1 MKINCMIGITDS
13 KGNRINTSCD
23 VCPKYDS
30 CSVLKFEMGL
40 KQQEKSV
47 NTFSFGQALVYLREG
62 KAVKR
67 KRWSKYVKVKLDQ
80 NVMPHQMMIKDC
92 SETYYKY
99 HPSDKDLLAND
110 WIIVSKKKK
119 ENSKT
124 TDVSY
129 KCDTMLKSFTF
140 ESALSYLKEGYTAI
154 RHTWPKGKLLV
165 MQKGYPEG
173 IPCNEQT
180 AKTWGLNEG
189 DLFKC
194 APYLQIN
201 EGDMHYMYAPS
212 IEDLF
217 AEDWFIIFNKEIE
230 IEE

>member
-30 CSVLKFEMGL
+30 CSVRKFEMGL

-47 NTFSFGQALVYLREG
+47 NTFSF
-62 KAVKR
+62 
-67 KRWSKYVKVKLDQ
+67 
-80 NVMPHQMMIKDC
+80 
-92 SETYYKY
+92 
-99 HPSDKDLLAND
+99 
-110 WIIVSKKKK
+110 
-119 ENSKT
+119 
-124 TDVSY
+124 
-129 KCDTMLKSFTF
+129 
-140 ESALSYLKEGYTAI
+140 ESVLSYLKEGYTAI
-154 RHTWPKGKLLV
+154 RRTWPKGKLLV